1 MGIICV
7 CEFTSE
13 ACHFVYKKKKKTN
26 GHPTHKWNQNM
37 AKPTLLTNTHCN
49 LLD

>member
-13 ACHFVYKKKKKTN
+13 ACHFVYKKKKKN
-26 GHPTHKWNQNM
+26 KWAPYSQM
-37 AKPTLLTNTHCN
+37 EPKHG
-49 LLD
+49 